1 MFWFR
6 EFTGLI
12 GYTALFAVLLFPAA
26 GTLDWPRAWVLLAVL
41 FVSRLLGLVRTARL
55 NRDLLNERAKGP
67 LQQGQPLADKV
78 LLPIFMASYAALL
91 PICAVDCFR
100 LRLLPAPPWGV
111 SLAGLVLFA
120 CGWELIFR
128 VLACNAY
135 ATLVV
140 RHQAE
145 RRQQLID
152 TGPYATVRHPMYAA
166 MIPIMTGMCLWLGS
180 WLGVLLAAVPVAV
193 LALRIRIEEA
203 LLCRALPEYADYAR
217 RVRYRL
223 IPFVW

>member
-6 EFTGLI
+6 EAAGLI
-12 GYTALFAVLLFPAA
+12 GYTALFGVLLFAPA

-41 FVSRLLGLVRTARL
+41 FVSRLVGLVRTARS
-55 NRDLLNERAKGP
+55 NRELLDERAKGP
-67 LQQGQPLADKV
+67 LRQGQPPADKV
-78 LLPIFMASYAALL
+78 LLPAFMASYAALL
-91 PICAVDCFR
+91 PICAIDRFH
-100 LRLLPAPPWGV
+100 LRPLPAPPSV
-111 SLAGLVLFA
+111 VCFAGLALFA
-120 CGWELIFR
+120 YGWWLIFR
-128 VLACNAY
+128 VLEVNAY
-135 ATLVV
+135 AALVV
-140 RHQAE
+140 RHQTE

-180 WLGVLLAAVPVAV
+180 WLGALLAAVPIAV

-203 LLCRALPEYADYAR
+203 LLGRALPEYADYAA

-223 IPFVW
+223 IPHVW